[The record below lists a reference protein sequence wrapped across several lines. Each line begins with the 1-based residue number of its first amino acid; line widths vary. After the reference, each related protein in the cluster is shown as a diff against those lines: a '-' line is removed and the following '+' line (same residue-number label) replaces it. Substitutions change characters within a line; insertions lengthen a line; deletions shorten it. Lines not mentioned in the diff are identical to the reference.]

1 MAVNGGGEKNIL
13 ALTLGRRA
21 SGRRGAVDGTL
32 RAGGRC
38 GCGGGDR
45 REGRRI
51 NGGGDHWSSPV
62 RAMEG
67 GNTAWRAAGP
77 ALARRAREAAGQA
90 RPKERGALVLEDQ
103 GGRGHAWWGGRGL
116 VFDRRKK
123 NGGKKREKEK
133 GEKGKENEKGK

>member
-1 MAVNGGGEKNIL
+1 
-13 ALTLGRRA
+13 
-21 SGRRGAVDGTL
+21 
-32 RAGGRC
+32 
-38 GCGGGDR
+38 
-45 REGRRI
+45 
-51 NGGGDHWSSPV
+51 
-62 RAMEG
+62 MEG

-123 NGGKKREKEK
+123 NGGKKGKKKKEKREKKTKKENRK
-133 GEKGKENEKGK
+133 KGK